1 MARIQQSVDIG
12 VPAHVAYNQM
22 TQFEDYPRFMQEV
35 ESAQQVDDTHVRWTT
50 RIGQQTRD
58 WNSEIIEQQPDQSI
72 AWRNLDGP
80 VNTGRVDVQALGEN
94 GARVTL
100 TLEAD
105 AAHAGTEGDHAM
117 AKQVQEDL
125 QRLKQMMEAKGR
137 ETGAWRGAVHGG
149 QVSGGGRSAASGATG
164 SDNLSE
170 NALSKDTGGPDADG
184 RFNVAEEVNL
194 DQQSDAVRHAGN
206 LPHQSTEGYGDMG
219 SNEAVKNALQGN
231 EGPGAE
237 DKEKLDASIKRAVP
251 PSN

>member
-1 MARIQQSVDIG
+1 MARIQQSVDIT

-50 RIGQQTRD
+50 RIGQQTRN
-58 WNSEIIEQQPDQSI
+58 WNSEIIEQQPDQFI

-80 VNTGRVDVQALGEN
+80 VDTGRVDVQALGEN

-125 QRLKQMMEAKGR
+125 QRLKQMMEAQGR
-137 ETGAWRGAVHGG
+137 ETGAWRGEVHGG
-149 QVSGGGRSAASGATG
+149 QVSGGVRNPASGAAG
-164 SDNLSE
+164 SGNPSE
-170 NALSKDTGGPDADG
+170 NALPRDAGGPGADG
-184 RFNVAEEVNL
+184 GFNVVEEVNP
-194 DQQSDAVRHAGN
+194 DQQSDTFRHAGN
-206 LPHQSTEGYGDMG
+206 LPRQSMEGYGDMG
-219 SNEAVKNALQGN
+219 SNEAMKDALQGN
-231 EGPGAE
+231 GEPGAGE
-237 DKEKLDASIKRAVP
+237 REKLDESIKRAVP

>member
-1 MARIQQSVDIG
+1 MARIQQSVDIN
-12 VPAHVAYNQM
+12 VPAHVAYNQL

-35 ESAQQVDDTHVRWTT
+35 ESAQQVDNTHVRWTT

-94 GARVTL
+94 GARVTF
-100 TLEAD
+100 TLEAN

-125 QRLKQMMEAKGR
+125 QRLKKLMETQGQ
-137 ETGAWRGAVHGG
+137 ETGAWRGEVYGG
-149 QVSGGGRSAASGATG
+149 QVTGNERHPTPGAAGSG
-164 SDNLSE
+164 DLSE
-170 NALSKDTGGPDADG
+170 NAFSKDTGGPNAGG
-184 RFNVAEEVNL
+184 RFNVAAEVNL
-194 DQQSDAVRHAGN
+194 DQQSNAVRHAGK
-206 LPHQSTEGYGDMG
+206 LPHQSTEGYGDMRT
-219 SNEAVKNALQGN
+219 NEAMRNALQGN
-231 EGPGAE
+231 GEPDAE
-237 DKEKLDASIKRAVP
+237 DKEKLDDSIRRAVP